1 MVRGVIRAAALLLV
15 VAVAAVAAGCG
26 GSDAPDQDPGEF
38 AATLLRQLDRGDAA
52 DAWDE
57 LHPLHQETVSRAR
70 YVDCERGDPIQGTVT
85 NVDVVDVKKE
95 PARVPGRGSDET
107 STAVELRY
115 RLTLP
120 SGASQSNDLVVHLFP
135 VEGRWA
141 WVIGP
146 TDYAAYAAGR
156 CPAVG

>member
-1 MVRGVIRAAALLLV
+1 MVRSVVRAAALV
-15 VAVAAVAAGCG
+15 IIVAAAVAAAGCG
-26 GSDAPDQDPGEF
+26 GSDSPDGDPGEF

-52 DAWDE
+52 KAWDE
-57 LHPLHQETVSRAR
+57 LHPLHQETVSRSR
-70 YVDCERGDPIQGTVT
+70 YVSCERGDPIQGTVT
-85 NVDVVDVKKE
+85 KVDVVDVKNE

-120 SGASQSNDLVVHLFP
+120 GGAAQSNDLVVHLFP
-135 VEGRWA
+135 VDGRWA

-146 TDYAAYAAGR
+146 QDFAAYAAGR